1 MICFFSV
8 EASGSPA
15 ALSDATWHT
24 FFLVLV
30 QWGYAKIAF
39 VGWLQCLWDA
49 VAWRRVASEN
59 KSLLAVFV

>member
-1 MICFFSV
+1 M
-8 EASGSPA
+8 A
-15 ALSDATWHT
+15 H

-49 VAWRRVASEN
+49 VAWGRVASEN